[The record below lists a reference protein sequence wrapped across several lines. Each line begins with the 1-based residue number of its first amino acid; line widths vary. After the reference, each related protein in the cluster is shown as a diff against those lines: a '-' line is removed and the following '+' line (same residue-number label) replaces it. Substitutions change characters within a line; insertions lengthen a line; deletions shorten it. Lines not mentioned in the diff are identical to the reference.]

1 MTLPLFVFYNLT
13 EFFSFS
19 FVLVG
24 NFGPDTQ
31 TTPQVSVPVAPPV
44 ESYQSSSS
52 SQTTPQVSVP
62 AAPPIESYQSSQQT
76 TPQYQLPA
84 EQQTTPQYQLPAEQQ
99 TTPQGTVPAA
109 PPQMQ
114 GFPVSSPT
122 TTTQQQDTTTNAV
135 AVEGTCGSGSVGNG
149 ICPNNNECC
158 SSYGFCG
165 TTLEHCTNLGMFNQ
179 RFKTSICKKS

>member
-1 MTLPLFVFYNLT
+1 MILPLFVFHNLT
-13 EFFSFS
+13 KFFSL
-19 FVLVG
+19 VIVG
-24 NFGPDTQ
+24 NFGPDPQ
-31 TTPQVSVPVAPPV
+31 ITPQVSVPAAPPI

-84 EQQTTPQYQLPAEQQ
+84 EQQTTPQ
-99 TTPQGTVPAA
+99 GTVPAA

-122 TTTQQQDTTTNAV
+122 TTTQQQQDTTTNEV

-165 TTLEHCTNLGMFNQ
+165 TTLEHCTNLGMFYQ
-179 RFKTSICKKS
+179 RFKTSICKKG

>member
-1 MTLPLFVFYNLT
+1 MILPLIMFYNLT
-13 EFFSFS
+13 KFFLFS
-19 FVLVG
+19 FVIVG
-24 NFGPDTQ
+24 NFGPDPVQQ
-31 TTPQVSVPVAPPV
+31 TTPQVSVPAAPPI

-76 TPQYQLPA
+76 TPQYQLSA
-84 EQQTTPQYQLPAEQQ
+84 EQQTN
-99 TTPQGTVPAA
+99 PQGTVPAA

-122 TTTQQQDTTTNAV
+122 TTTQQQQDTTTNEV

-165 TTLEHCTNLGMFNQ
+165 TTLEHCTNLGMFN
-179 RFKTSICKKS
+179 